1 MRAQAGLAI
10 ASLAVSSYSNHTKE
24 LTEANNLIK
33 SSKFIKTM
41 KALNIMKEVAKKAE
55 EELENAYEVE
65 ERAIEELANV
75 RESEGN
81 VNLLIVHPR
90 PVNSAITVNTQ
101 QIPSSS
107 LKMPPQT
114 GVVAS

>member
-41 KALNIMKEVAKKAE
+41 KALNIMKEVAKK
-55 EELENAYEVE
+55 VE

-101 QIPSSS
+101 PIPSSS